1 MAPENTT
8 LNIVPD
14 WDKKLLQAEGKI
26 SVHETVEVYIED
38 AADGGEAPEGMV
50 LRLTSL
56 CGRRDYGRF
65 PLHEED
71 QWEVSGDGLFCRL
84 NLNTKSLIREFRGL
98 CADDR
103 IPVRISLESGVANN
117 LYATG
122 RMHIRNWPQDAE
134 NPTVNEG
141 VLSGRISELDEQL
154 NTLHDAFIVHKHL
167 EDGTDESLQLDHRDL
182 DNVGTLTHAQLEE
195 AVGANT
201 SNLGGHIIDYANPHQ
216 VTAEQLG
223 LGNVDNTSDAL
234 KPVSAATQNALK
246 NKADKSV
253 VDQLL
258 SDLSGATALNN
269 INPDTSTDYNVR
281 LALKGVID
289 FLKGVVQ

>member
-1 MAPENTT
+1 M
-8 LNIVPD
+8 
-14 WDKKLLQAEGKI
+14 
-26 SVHETVEVYIED
+26 
-38 AADGGEAPEGMV
+38 
-50 LRLTSL
+50 
-56 CGRRDYGRF
+56 
-65 PLHEED
+65 
-71 QWEVSGDGLFCRL
+71 
-84 NLNTKSLIREFRGL
+84 
-98 CADDR
+98 
-103 IPVRISLESGVANN
+103 
-117 LYATG
+117 
-122 RMHIRNWPQDAE
+122 
-134 NPTVNEG
+134 
-141 VLSGRISELDEQL
+141 
-154 NTLHDAFIVHKHL
+154 
-167 EDGTDESLQLDHRDL
+167 

-258 SDLSGATALNN
+258 GDLSGATALNN

-289 FLKGVVQ
+289 FLKGLVQ